1 MKREDLRKIGLTD
14 EQVDQVMAIN
24 GDEVNASKAIIAQ
37 RDEQIKT
44 LTTERDGLKDQ
55 VAARDKDIADV
66 KKTAG
71 DNSALTQQLSE
82 LQTKYNEDTAKLQK
96 SLDDQARAHAIEGL
110 FGKIEFTSAFAKR
123 AAMKEFEAAGL
134 EFKDGKFTDADATIA
149 KMKKDNPDAFKAE
162 PKSEP
167 TPPKPKFTTPL
178 SGGDGDNGGNTNPF
192 SMNFTPVRSTT
203 K

>member
-24 GDEVNASKAIIAQ
+24 GDDVNASKAIIAQ

-55 VAARDKDIADV
+55 VAARDKDIADI

-134 EFKDGKFTDADATIA
+134 EFKDGKFADADATIA

-162 PKSEP
+162 TKPDP
-167 TPPKPKFTTPL
+167 TPPKPKFTNPM